1 MSKRLKGFTLIEL
14 LVVIVI
20 IGVLVAIALP
30 NFLKIKDKAKEAEV
44 KSNLHSI
51 QLSLERYSTDNEGLY
66 PFYLYGGDP
75 YYNAGSACFVY
86 GQNYGVE
93 WQANGGNQ
101 DFKNPFD
108 TFTYNDPGD
117 VEDLFYGDPLCF
129 EGYLT
134 KFPRNPFVGDSQAW
148 FFGANGANSSWSTY
162 GANYAGAG
170 GSDGKLMFCLSLF
183 GEGAVVTS
191 YDYQIGEDAPE
202 YVFYP
207 GNFWYH
213 PRFQDEGTNAD
224 HMYRQGQ
231 DTEIG
236 YANVVSAR
244 FGGSIDTQYDIM
256 AHDVS
261 GYDLGAVGSG
271 GTGGMDVDYT
281 CTGPYGNV
289 RHRTCYIV
297 HGQER
302 NPYWAKQA
310 DNVQY
315 GQFTQPD
322 GISDGYIIYL
332 NGGLDAKPGGT
343 SN

>member
-1 MSKRLKGFTLIEL
+1 VSKRLKGFTLIEL

-75 YYNAGSACFVY
+75 FYNAGTACFVY

-93 WQANGGNQ
+93 FMANGGNQ
-101 DFKNPFD
+101 DYKNPFD

-117 VEDLFYGDPLCF
+117 IEDLYYGDPLCF

-134 KFPRNPFVGDSQAW
+134 KFPRNPFVGDSQAF
-148 FFGANGANSSWSTY
+148 FFGANGASGGWPPN

-170 GSDGKLMFCLSLF
+170 GADGKLMFCLSLY
-183 GEGAVVTS
+183 GEGVILTRVETNT
-191 YDYQIGEDAPE
+191 DTE
-202 YVFYP
+202 VLRYP

-213 PRFQDEGTNAD
+213 PRFQDEGTNAE

-236 YANVVSAR
+236 WANVASAR

-261 GYDLGAVGSG
+261 GYDLGAVGSA
-271 GTGGMDVDYT
+271 GTAGMDVDYT
-281 CTGPYGNV
+281 CSGPYSNN

-310 DNVQY
+310 DNEEW
-315 GQFTQPD
+315 GQFTQSD
-322 GISDGYIIYL
+322 GIPDGYIIYL
-332 NGGLDAKPGGT
+332 NGGLDAKPGGI